1 MKVFWIAHNLVE
13 RLAGPECIVDV
24 SGTELDKADYDTA
37 FDAGVVDLDVEKLDR
52 TPIVLTDPKDI
63 ERQIVERVGALK
75 RTPQKEQAPTLEEKV
90 DALIRDGFP
99 VESIAAV
106 CTAKASKPVVKGVVD
121 VDLVD

>member
-1 MKVFWIAHNLVE
+1 MKVFWIAHNFVD
-13 RLAGPECIVDV
+13 RLDGPECIVDV
-24 SGTELDKADYDTA
+24 SDTELDRRDYETM
-37 FDAGVVDLDVEKLDR
+37 FDAGMVELDVEKLDR

-63 ERQIVERVGALK
+63 ERQIVDRVGTLK
-75 RTPQKEQAPTLEEKV
+75 REPQKDPVPTLEEKV

-121 VDLVD
+121 VHLVD